1 MHKLVGPF
9 NIFGPRFFPLFSL
22 QPSTQIFFD
31 FVSQWK
37 GFLFLFFILFH
48 FFVCPPFCKIPIDFS
63 VVGILG
69 IRSKQQQTHQSL
81 LHIRKVYLLVIRSS
95 VCFEFHPTDGR
106 MRTACAYINLS
117 WEAILIGI
125 WQKTC
130 PLSHSGRSA
139 YAPSLKEPLHQS
151 FRGAYTVVV

>member
-1 MHKLVGPF
+1 MYIRKSS
-9 NIFGPRFFPLFSL
+9 NIYNQTSYVITAVQLLGDTKCINSLALLTFSVRVFFPFFLYNRLLKYFLILSHSERVFFSCFLSCFISSCVPLFAKTPKRMSA
-22 QPSTQIFFD
+22 
-31 FVSQWK
+31 
-37 GFLFLFFILFH
+37 
-48 FFVCPPFCKIPIDFS
+48 IPIDFS

-117 WEAILIGI
+117 
-125 WQKTC
+125 
-130 PLSHSGRSA
+130 
-139 YAPSLKEPLHQS
+139 
-151 FRGAYTVVV
+151 